1 MSKKRA
7 YEEILEK
14 LKRLVYPTL
23 FLSNLDEITWSTFNE
38 SGSYR
43 KEIVESTL
51 YEDIK
56 LENINLIQNNN
67 HNQLVEKIALFSRT
81 LDNETLYISI
91 GFFQDE
97 EQNLKPKQLPA
108 FCYFPTKENTNLNFI
123 LNAPFY

>member
-67 HNQLVEKIALFSRT
+67 HNQLVEKIVLFNPIHNT
-81 LDNETLYISI
+81 YELNI
-91 GFFQDE
+91 GKMKMI
-97 EQNLKPKQLPA
+97 LKPYLKKYSL
-108 FCYFPTKENTNLNFI
+108 KNSN
-123 LNAPFY
+123 